1 MLANNIPKE
10 TNFQEESLDELYK
23 DFDLAFMKDIPEEVL
38 FLNSNEFFDDNKNIV
53 SSNLSEDLNKSKTLN
68 SFSED
73 LQTVCIKSNSN
84 TVCY

>member
-1 MLANNIPKE
+1 MQANNIPKE

-38 FLNSNEFFDDNKNIV
+38 FLNSNEFFDDNRNIV

-84 TVCY
+84 NVCY

>member
-10 TNFQEESLDELYK
+10 TNFQDESLDELYK

-38 FLNSNEFFDDNKNIV
+38 FFNSNEFCDDNKNIV

-68 SFSED
+68 LFSED

-84 TVCY
+84 NVCY

>member
-84 TVCY
+84 NVCY